1 MAPLPLP
8 QALSE
13 FDDYDGHSLSASL
26 TAEAAAHHQSQQR
39 GKREGSVRSRVKSL
53 TASLHRVSE
62 VMEGGRRSSTCRGT
76 NSSMGEI
83 KDSGLAGLANF
94 FAAPAEALRL
104 EPPCKSAHCLAPMT
118 LSCQPCWRDS
128 VSLSSLLTPASTC
141 FSAAQKGLEL
151 LPLDE
156 DVAVR
161 GDAALLPGEGSPV
174 LQQQQ
179 GR

>member
-83 KDSGLAGLANF
+83 KDSGLAG
-94 FAAPAEALRL
+94 
-104 EPPCKSAHCLAPMT
+104 
-118 LSCQPCWRDS
+118 
-128 VSLSSLLTPASTC
+128 
-141 FSAAQKGLEL
+141 
-151 LPLDE
+151 
-156 DVAVR
+156 
-161 GDAALLPGEGSPV
+161 
-174 LQQQQ
+174 
-179 GR
+179 